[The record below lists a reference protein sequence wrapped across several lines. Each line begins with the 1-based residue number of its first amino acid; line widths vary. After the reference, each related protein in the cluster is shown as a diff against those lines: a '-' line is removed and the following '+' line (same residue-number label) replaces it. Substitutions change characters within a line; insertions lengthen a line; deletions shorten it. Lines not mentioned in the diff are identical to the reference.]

1 MDSNFKYSDAVL
13 IEGCLNG
20 DRKSQKALYDKYAP
34 KLFTLC
40 LRYTKH
46 YRDAEDV
53 LQDGFVKLFNNLDK
67 FKGDGSFE
75 GWVRRIFVNTAIQQF
90 RNKKL
95 QTVNSE
101 LYENVLVDSR
111 ASGLDNLYYKD
122 LLKKWQSLSRGY
134 RTVFQLYAI
143 EGFSH
148 QEIAQVMGI
157 SESTSKSQYLRARGF
172 LRTTIIGKDGQ
183 IEQKLVLRDAV

>member
-1 MDSNFKYSDAVL
+1 MDSNLKYTDAFL

-46 YRDAEDV
+46 YKDAEDV

-95 QTVNSE
+95 KTVNSE
-101 LYENVLVDSR
+101 LYENVLLDNR

-143 EGFSH
+143 EGYSH
-148 QEIAQVMGI
+148 QEIARVMGI
-157 SESTSKSQYLRARGF
+157 SESTSKSQYLRARGM
-172 LRTTIIGKDGQ
+172 LRTSLQEKISE
-183 IEQKLVLRDAV
+183 IEEESILMEAV

>member
-1 MDSNFKYSDAVL
+1 MDSNFKYTEALL
-13 IEGCLNG
+13 IEGCING
-20 DRKSQKALYDKYAP
+20 NRKCQKALYDKYAP
-34 KLFTLC
+34 KLFALC

-101 LYENVLVDSR
+101 LYENVLLDNR
-111 ASGLDNLYYKD
+111 ATGPDNLYYKD

-134 RTVFQLYAI
+134 RTVFHMYAI
-143 EGFSH
+143 EGYSH
-148 QEIAQVMGI
+148 QEIANVMGI
-157 SESTSKSQYLRARGF
+157 SESTSKSQYLRARGM
-172 LRTTIIGKDGQ
+172 LKTSLTEKLGE
-183 IEQKLVLRDAV
+183 IEEETLLMEAV

>member
-1 MDSNFKYSDAVL
+1 MDSNFKYTEALL
-13 IEGCLNG
+13 IEGCLKG

-101 LYENVLVDSR
+101 LYENVLLDNK
-111 ASGLDNLYYKD
+111 ASGLDDLYYKD

-143 EGFSH
+143 EGYSH
-148 QEIAQVMGI
+148 QEIAKVMGI
-157 SESTSKSQYLRARGF
+157 SESTSKSQYLRARGM
-172 LRTTIIGKDGQ
+172 LRTSLQEKPGEIDEEPILM
-183 IEQKLVLRDAV
+183 EAL

>member
-1 MDSNFKYSDAVL
+1 MDSNCKYSEALL

-148 QEIAQVMGI
+148 QEIANVMGI
-157 SESTSKSQYLRARGF
+157 SESTSKSQYLRARGM
-172 LRTTIIGKDGQ
+172 LRTSLQEKRSE
-183 IEQKLVLRDAV
+183 IEEEPILMEAV

>member
-1 MDSNFKYSDAVL
+1 VYHITFNACKHILETGYFYIPPKFECKIKNCIERRNLRLMRKKIYKMDANFKCTEALL
-13 IEGCLNG
+13 IEGCLKG
-20 DRKSQKALYDKYAP
+20 DRKSQKALYDTYAP

-95 QTVNSE
+95 QMVNAE
-101 LYENVLVDSR
+101 CYENVLLDNR
-111 ASGLDNLYYKD
+111 PSGLDNL
-122 LLKKWQSLSRGY
+122 L
-134 RTVFQLYAI
+134 
-143 EGFSH
+143 
-148 QEIAQVMGI
+148 
-157 SESTSKSQYLRARGF
+157 
-172 LRTTIIGKDGQ
+172 
-183 IEQKLVLRDAV
+183 